1 VKQSQTILCY
11 NNLKLFPLHSCFSR
25 SLAETEAVILIVLV
39 MATAALAPLDPL
51 FRMNAKRTRE
61 IFASAPEDGMND
73 EERR

>member
-1 VKQSQTILCY
+1 
-11 NNLKLFPLHSCFSR
+11 
-25 SLAETEAVILIVLV
+25 

-51 FRMNAKRTRE
+51 FRINAKRTRE